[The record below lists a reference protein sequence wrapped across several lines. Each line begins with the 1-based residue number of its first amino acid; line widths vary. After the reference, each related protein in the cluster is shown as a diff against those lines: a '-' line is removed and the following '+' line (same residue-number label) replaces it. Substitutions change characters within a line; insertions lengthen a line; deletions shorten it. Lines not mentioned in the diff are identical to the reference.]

1 MLDIR
6 PDGSLKETNE
16 LRRTDTLA
24 IKSVLD
30 SKVKSDVEKILKQH
44 DKVFQGVGK
53 IFNVRNNEDFLVNSP

>member
-24 IKSVLD
+24 IKSVFD

-44 DKVFQGVGK
+44 DKVFKGVGK
-53 IFNVRNNEDFLVNSP
+53 VFNVRNNEDFLVNSP